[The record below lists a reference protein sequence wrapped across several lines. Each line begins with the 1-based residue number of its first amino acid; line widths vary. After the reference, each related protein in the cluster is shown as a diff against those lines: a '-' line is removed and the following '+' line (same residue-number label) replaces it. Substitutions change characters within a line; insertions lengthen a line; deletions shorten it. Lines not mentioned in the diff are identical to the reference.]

1 MATGMVTKEWVAIHR
16 KHHRYCEQP
25 GDPHSPHQFGLLRVL
40 FSGAFLY
47 AKASKDREMVN
58 AYGVGCPDDWIER
71 KLYTPYNGLGILIL
85 LVLDVLLFQWW
96 GLLIWLIQMFW
107 IPFWAAGVING
118 LGHWFGY
125 RNNETN
131 DKSRNIIPFGFI
143 IGGEEL
149 HNNHHDDPASPKL
162 SQKWWEF
169 DIGWLWLNLFIK
181 LKLAKLR

>member
-1 MATGMVTKEWVAIHR
+1 MV
-16 KHHRYCEQP
+16 
-25 GDPHSPHQFGLLRVL
+25 D
-40 FSGAFLY
+40 
-47 AKASKDREMVN
+47 

-131 DKSRNIIPFGFI
+131 DRSRNIIPFGFI

-169 DIGWLWLNLFIK
+169 DVGWLWLNLFQK
-181 LKLAKLR
+181 VGLAKIVER